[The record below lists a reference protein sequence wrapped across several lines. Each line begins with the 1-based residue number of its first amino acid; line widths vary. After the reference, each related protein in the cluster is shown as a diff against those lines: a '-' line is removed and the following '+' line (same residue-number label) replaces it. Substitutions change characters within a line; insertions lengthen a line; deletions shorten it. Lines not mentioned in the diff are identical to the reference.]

1 MKKQLKGFVSGV
13 LATVL
18 VLGLI
23 GTAVATVGRKTVEV
37 DYNDIKV
44 TMNGSA
50 VNLVDANGAP
60 VEPFAINGTTYLPVR
75 AVSSALGL
83 NVDWNNETKTV
94 ILSTEKQMTLNFSF
108 GERTGTYSGSVNT
121 DGIPNGQGVFA
132 TKNETGETWTYTGEW
147 ENGHFSGA
155 GTTTWDDGQRQ
166 TGIYV
171 DDNLSLGIIQYEDGT
186 SFNGAFSDE
195 NNAVGVY
202 TDENGDTYEA
212 EMKDGEITYWV

>member
-75 AVSSALGL
+75 AVAGALGL
-83 NVDWNNETKTV
+83 DVGWDGASKTV
-94 ILSTEKQMTLNFSF
+94 KLTTKLSIPTGALIMDKNDVKVYYNGIVESTGYF
-108 GERTGTYSGSVNT
+108 GGCDIKLT
-121 DGIPNGQGVFA
+121 I
-132 TKNETGETWTYTGEW
+132 
-147 ENGHFSGA
+147 ENNSDKDI
-155 GTTTWDDGQRQ
+155 T
-166 TGIYV
+166 IYV
-171 DDNLSLGIIQYEDGT
+171 DDFSVNGFMVNAYLGCSVAAGKKANDSITISQPEL
-186 SFNGAFSDE
+186 DE
-195 NNAVGVY
+195 AGIVGPINEAEFVFRFG
-202 TDENGDTYEA
+202 ENGTINYVESDII
-212 EMKDGEITYWV
+212 KL